1 MYINNEAYK
10 RNGNKNVNEMLIKE
24 RMLMLVNLLN
34 TIIRYNVQRA
44 AGEKKR
50 KKNLEIYN

>member
-10 RNGNKNVNEMLIKE
+10 RKGNKNVNEMLIKE

-44 AGEKKR
+44 AGEKKER
-50 KKNLEIYN
+50 NI